1 MSQQHKA
8 CRLSEIESNQGIP
21 FSHAAPAVG
30 HHCPMHTALATLQGI
45 SGVSTLV
52 VGMPECGFYSRYV
65 METPK
70 GPDGELHYT
79 YVLDANE
86 VVFGCRDGLL
96 KALEEMERDG
106 ADAIAVT
113 MTCVPALIGEDIQEI
128 TESFGTGHRA
138 RAAAM
143 DLAHYK
149 RNGYEAGYYE
159 TYLALAEFCDASKKE
174 NMVFLLGGAQSQEGR
189 ELCEWLYTGSSSYD
203 IVTIEDVFK
212 LSQFTKI
219 SSSCLNIV
227 TNIHFL
233 PLAKRLE
240 EVYDIPYVFLGE
252 SYGRDGI
259 QEAYKKIGTALLLRE
274 TPVFTHSQEAAKLE
288 ARVRERLEGSRF
300 LLTANIP
307 DALILTEYLC
317 SLSMTPCFLHL
328 EEYQQWMKEWK
339 KKILSH
345 GSNPLTAFL
354 VKDSIAEDGFK
365 EIGFE
370 KPGSYRFVIGKEIGE
385 EIGCLKAGRS
395 FLPPLIGY
403 ERTFALLKLLDGL
416 LREENTYA
424 AL

>member
-1 MSQQHKA
+1 MNQQLKA

-70 GPDGELHYT
+70 GPNGELHYT

-86 VVFGCRDGLL
+86 VVFGCREGLL

-106 ADAIAVT
+106 ADAIAVI

-128 TESFGTGHRA
+128 TESFGAGHRA
-138 RAAAM
+138 RATAM

-189 ELCEWLYTGSSSYD
+189 ELCEWLYTGSSSCD
-203 IVTIEDVFK
+203 IVTIEDVFE

-227 TNIHFL
+227 TDIHFL
-233 PLAKRLE
+233 PLAKRVE

-259 QEAYKKIGTALLLRE
+259 QEAYKKIGNALLLRE
-274 TPVFTHSQEAAKLE
+274 TPVFSHSQEAAKLE
-288 ARVRERLEGSRF
+288 ARVREGLEGSRF

-307 DALILTEYLC
+307 DALILIEYLC
-317 SLSMTPCFLHL
+317 SISMTPCFLHL
-328 EEYQQWMKEWK
+328 EEYQQWMKAWK
-339 KKILSH
+339 NKILSY

-354 VKDSIAEDGFK
+354 VEDSMTEAGFK
-365 EIGFE
+365 KFGFE

-403 ERTFALLKLLDGL
+403 EKTFALLKLLDGL
-416 LREENTYA
+416 LRKENTYA

>member
-8 CRLSEIESNQGIP
+8 CLLSEVESNQGIP

-30 HHCPMHTALATLQGI
+30 HHCPMHTALATLQGVR
-45 SGVSTLV
+45 GVSTLV

-86 VVFGCRDGLL
+86 VVFGCREGLL

-106 ADAIAVT
+106 ADAIAVI

-189 ELCEWLYTGSSSYD
+189 ELCEWLYTGPSSYD
-203 IVTIEDVFK
+203 IVTIEDVFE

-240 EVYDIPYVFLGE
+240 AIYDIPYVFLGE
-252 SYGRDGI
+252 TYGRGGI
-259 QEAYKKIGTALLLRE
+259 QEVYKKIGTTLLLKE
-274 TPVFTHSQEAAKLE
+274 TPVFSHFQEAAKLE
-288 ARVRERLEGSRF
+288 ASVRERLEGSRF

-339 KKILSH
+339 NKILSH

-354 VKDSIAEDGFK
+354 VEDSIAEDGFK
-365 EIGFE
+365 ELGFE

-403 ERTFALLKLLDGL
+403 ERTLALLKLLDGL

>member
-1 MSQQHKA
+1 MNQQLKA

-70 GPDGELHYT
+70 GPNGELHYT

-86 VVFGCRDGLL
+86 VVFGCREGLL

-106 ADAIAVT
+106 ADAIAVI

-128 TESFGTGHRA
+128 TESFGAGHRA
-138 RAAAM
+138 RATAM

-159 TYLALAEFCDASKKE
+159 TYLALAEFCDESKKE

-189 ELCEWLYTGSSSYD
+189 ELCEWLYTGPSSCD
-203 IVTIEDVFK
+203 IVTIEDVFE

-259 QEAYKKIGTALLLRE
+259 QEAYKKIGTALSLRE
-274 TPVFTHSQEAAKLE
+274 TPVFSHSQEAAKLE
-288 ARVRERLEGSRF
+288 ARVREGLEGSRF

-328 EEYQQWMKEWK
+328 EEYQQWMKAWK
-339 KKILSH
+339 NKILSY
-345 GSNPLTAFL
+345 GLNPLTAFL
-354 VKDSIAEDGFK
+354 VEDSITEAGFK
-365 EIGFE
+365 KFGFE
-370 KPGSYRFVIGKEIGE
+370 KPGSYRFVIGEEIGE

-403 ERTFALLKLLDGL
+403 EKTFALLKLLDGL

>member
-1 MSQQHKA
+1 MNQQHKA

-86 VVFGCRDGLL
+86 VVFGCREGLL

-106 ADAIAVT
+106 ADAIAVI

-128 TESFGTGHRA
+128 TESFGAGHSTRA
-138 RAAAM
+138 VAM

-174 NMVFLLGGAQSQEGR
+174 NMVVLLGGAQSQEGR
-189 ELCEWLYTGSSSYD
+189 ELCGWLHTGSSSYD
-203 IVTIEDVFK
+203 IVIIEDVFE

-274 TPVFTHSQEAAKLE
+274 TPVFSHSQEAAKLE
-288 ARVRERLEGSRF
+288 ASVRERLEGSRF
-300 LLTANIP
+300 LLIANIP

-339 KKILSH
+339 NKILSH

-403 ERTFALLKLLDGL
+403 ERTVALLKLLDGL

>member
-1 MSQQHKA
+1 MCQQHKA
-8 CRLSEIESNQGIP
+8 FRLSEIESNQGIP
-21 FSHAAPAVG
+21 FSHAAPTMG
-30 HHCPMHTALATLQGI
+30 HHCPMHTALATLQEI

-70 GPDGELHYT
+70 GPNGELHYT

-86 VVFGCRDGLL
+86 VVFGCREGLL

-106 ADAIAVT
+106 ADAIAVI

-128 TESFGTGHRA
+128 TESFGAKHRA
-138 RAAAM
+138 RAVSM

-159 TYLALAEFCDASKKE
+159 SYLALAEICDASKKE
-174 NMVFLLGGAQSQEGR
+174 NVVFLLGGAQSQEGR
-189 ELCEWLYTGSSSYD
+189 ELCGWLKTGPSSYD
-203 IVTIEDVFK
+203 IVTIEDAFE

-233 PLAKRLE
+233 PVAKRLE
-240 EVYDIPYVFLGE
+240 EIYEIPYVFLGE

-259 QEAYKKIGTALLLRE
+259 QEAYKKIGTILLLKE
-274 TPVFTHSQEAAKLE
+274 TPVFSHSQEAAKLE

-300 LLTANIP
+300 LLTAIIP

-339 KKILSH
+339 KKILSY
-345 GSNPLTAFL
+345 GFNPLTAFL
-354 VKDSIAEDGFK
+354 VEDSMTEDGFK
-365 EIGFE
+365 ELGFE
-370 KPGSYRFVIGKEIGE
+370 KPGSYRFVIGKEIGG

-403 ERTFALLKLLDGL
+403 ETTFAHHKLLDRH
-416 LREENTYA
+416 LRDENTYA
-424 AL
+424 AI